1 MKNNKLNKN
10 NYSTADYFNI
20 RAPRYAN
27 SIKTFPFARSLDLIP
42 YCFAIKD
49 LGTNLNFLDAFCGPG
64 FISSS
69 LSNLNHK
76 FVLADVSD
84 EMIKSSSTNHES
96 FVVKNDFENLL
107 NKYGKG
113 YFNIIVSHGGFHHA
127 VSLVNNKI
135 DNNKTIEK
143 HRNIISN
150 LSKLL
155 SKDGI
160 LIIADI
166 PNDNYIEDYLL
177 SDKHYS
183 LSQFKDIV
191 SSKSLQLIS
200 DSLKIS
206 LDKAYSLIQFQNI
219 IKSKVPNQ
227 NPHPVPRYYFDEY
240 IAKRTKYG
248 HIAMYPDFIDIKS
261 QFEKYGIKN
270 IGLFNYHSPWI
281 FESNNAAGWFFKEKF
296 SIDRP
301 TLPNENSELDYMMY
315 EIINQYLG
323 VNNYNDFS
331 FVNWGVT
338 YSIFK
343 KYE

>member
-1 MKNNKLNKN
+1 MGNNELNNN
-10 NYSTADYFNI
+10 NYSTADYFNV

-27 SIKTFPFARSLDLIP
+27 SIKTYPFARSLDLIP

-84 EMIKSSSTNHES
+84 EMIKCSSTTHES

-107 NKYGKG
+107 TKYGNG

-127 VSLVNNKI
+127 VALANNRI
-135 DNNKTIEK
+135 DSAKTIEK

-155 SKDGI
+155 ANNDVV
-160 LIIADI
+160 IIADI
-166 PNDNYIEDYLL
+166 PNNTFQNEFLL
-177 SDKHYS
+177 SDKRYS

-191 SSKSLQLIS
+191 DSRSLQYIS
-200 DSLKIS
+200 DSLNID
-206 LDKAYSLIQFQNI
+206 LDKPNNLIEFQATINN
-219 IKSKVPNQ
+219 KVPNH

-240 IAKRTKYG
+240 IAKRTKHG
-248 HIAMYPDFIDIKS
+248 HIAMYPDFIDIKL
-261 QFEKYGIKN
+261 QFENYGIKN
-270 IGLFNYHSPWI
+270 IGLLNYHSPWI
-281 FESNNAAGWFFKEKF
+281 FESNNTAGWFFKEKF

-301 TLPNENSELDYMMY
+301 TLPNENPELDYMMY

-323 VNNYNDFS
+323 VNNYNNFS